1 MTENLKTF
9 LKELKKLQDEYEVK
23 FVVMPKGVIEVR
35 DNSATVSFVRTIVPS
50 QINTELKKLKSSY

>member
-23 FVVMPKGVIEVR
+23 FVVMNV
-35 DNSATVSFVRTIVPS
+35 DMTI
-50 QINTELKKLKSSY
+50 